1 MSIYRIDRFELPES
15 GREELLAAVL
25 HTHELLRQQPGFE
38 YDLLVEE
45 PLPDGRLHVL
55 TVAAWRD
62 EESTVA
68 AKAGDRR
75 RPRHDR
81 VRPHRAADPA
91 GGHAGVRHVPPVPGG
106 QPSGVTPTTAPGF
119 SGP

>member
-1 MSIYRIDRFELPES
+1 VTIYRIDRFELPES
-15 GREELLAAVL
+15 AREELLTAVL
-25 HTHELLRQQPGFE
+25 HTHELLRQQAGFE

-68 AKAGDRR
+68 AKAAI
-75 RPRHDR
+75 
-81 VRPHRAADPA
+81 AADRATTGFDPAELLTRLRVTPEFGMYRQILEVTPA
-91 GGHAGVRHVPPVPGG
+91 G
-106 QPSGVTPTTAPGF
+106 
-119 SGP
+119 